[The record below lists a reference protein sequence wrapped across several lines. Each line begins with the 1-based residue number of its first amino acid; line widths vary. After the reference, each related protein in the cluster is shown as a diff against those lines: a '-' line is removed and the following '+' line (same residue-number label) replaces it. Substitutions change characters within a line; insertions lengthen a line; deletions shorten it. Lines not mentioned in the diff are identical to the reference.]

1 MVELNKMLDRLSKH
15 RDWECMDT
23 DCLQYQHRISN
34 DEYVMIQLMW
44 LDTVKEEA
52 EYEEG
57 IIKDYIVV
65 GDVVN
70 LKDEDFE
77 LAISGYYD
85 SLDAMKEVYG
95 LEIEDLKPF
104 IAECAFEQQ
113 RNYWYVSDLMTEEAA
128 EHLIKMYLDACG
140 KGE

>member
-1 MVELNKMLDRLSKH
+1 MVELDKMLDRLGKH
-15 RDWECMDT
+15 RDWICEDA
-23 DCLQYQHRISN
+23 DSLQYQHRISN

-57 IIKDYIVV
+57 IVKDYIVV
-65 GDVVN
+65 GDVVD

-77 LAISGYYD
+77 LVISGYYD
-85 SLDAMKEVYG
+85 SLDVMKEAYG
-95 LEIEDLKPF
+95 LEIEDLKPL
-104 IAECAFEQQ
+104 IAECAFEQKS
-113 RNYWYVSDLMTEEAA
+113 NYWYVSDLMTREAA
-128 EHLIKMYLDACG
+128 EHLIKMYLNACE

>member
-1 MVELNKMLDRLSKH
+1 MVELDKMLDRLGKH
-15 RDWECMDT
+15 RDWICEDA
-23 DCLQYQHRISN
+23 DSLQYQHRISS
-34 DEYVMIQLMW
+34 DEYVMIQLVW
-44 LDTVKEEA
+44 LDTVREEA

-65 GDVVN
+65 GDVVD

-85 SLDAMKEVYG
+85 SLDAMKEFYG
-95 LEIEDLKPF
+95 LELEDLKPL
-104 IAECAFEQQ
+104 IAEGAFEQQ
-113 RNYWYVSDLMTEEAA
+113 SNYWYVSDLMTREAA
-128 EHLIKMYLDACG
+128 EHLIKMYLNACE